1 MARALR
7 HAAPRHGYLTCTQLA
22 VNYGIDRTITHRPP
36 GASLRSSFDLSQ
48 FICKNIGF
56 LTTFAYDPGMGSL
69 EQFVDDRQVHGRSHF
84 SREEVRAALDLKPAA
99 LTDAITRL
107 VKKRRLANPRHGF
120 YLILRPEDQ
129 IAGAPDPVRWIE
141 PLMKHQGLD
150 YRISLLRAAA
160 FHGSSHQAAMVFQV
174 VTPKQLRDF
183 EIGRHR
189 LQFVYQ
195 TPTAFAQV
203 NQPDQLDQIKS
214 DAGFAKVAGVELT
227 LLDCAR
233 YFHKAA
239 GINGVAQIAKDIGA
253 KAEPRA
259 LAKVAAAYENS
270 SVRRLGYLLEQ
281 AGHTRQAN
289 ALEPFAKKAKT
300 AVPLDPSVKPLI
312 ESLAELH
319 EKDARW
325 KLVINEPVE
334 IDF

>member
-1 MARALR
+1 M
-7 HAAPRHGYLTCTQLA
+7 
-22 VNYGIDRTITHRPP
+22 
-36 GASLRSSFDLSQ
+36 ASLD
-48 FICKNIGF
+48 
-56 LTTFAYDPGMGSL
+56 
-69 EQFVDDRQVHGRSHF
+69 QFVDDRLLHGRAYF
-84 SREEVRAALDLKPAA
+84 DREEALAAVDLKPDG
-99 LTDAITRL
+99 LTAAITRL

-129 IAGAPDPVRWIE
+129 MAGAPDPVRWID

-174 VTPKQLRDF
+174 VVPKQLRDF

-189 LQFVYQ
+189 LQFLYQ
-195 TPTAFAQV
+195 TPKTFAKL
-203 NQPDQLDQIKS
+203 NQPDQLDRMKS
-214 DAGFAKVAGVELT
+214 DAGFAQVAGVELT

-233 YFHKAA
+233 YFHKAS

-253 KAEPRA
+253 KAKPRE
-259 LAKVAAAYENS
+259 LAKAAATYENS
-270 SVRRLGYLLEQ
+270 SVRRLGYLLER

-289 ALEPFAKKAKT
+289 ALESLVKKAKS

-312 ESLAELH
+312 ESLSELH
-319 EKDARW
+319 EKNARW